1 MLNQCVYRLAKHGL
15 EQVGRVPNLE
25 ESTSTAG
32 RLFCVNDRLYA
43 SSGVGISVL
52 HDGAFHYERK
62 CLGQYYSHGQKCV
75 LLKEGKAL
83 FKVKPDFT
91 EEEITKVD
99 TDVTKCV
106 LAAGGVVVFGN
117 TDLSKQIWVDIVN
130 GKAVAKTDE
139 FASNIQFKLSEC
151 GAVVPE
157 EVTKR
162 VYGQFRRVSQVTKE
176 QFTTW
181 MET

>member
-1 MLNQCVYRLAKHGL
+1 MLNQTVYRLAKHGI

-25 ESTSTAG
+25 ESTGTAG

-43 SSGVGISVL
+43 SSGVGVSVL

-91 EEEITKVD
+91 EEEIMKID
-99 TDVTKCV
+99 SDVSRCV
-106 LAAGGVVVFGN
+106 LATGGVVVFGN
-117 TDLSKQIWVDIVN
+117 EDLSKQVWVDIVN
-130 GKAVAKTDE
+130 GKAVAKVDD
-139 FASNIQFKLSEC
+139 FAKDIQLKLSVC

-162 VYGQFRRVSQVTKE
+162 VFGQFRRVSQVTQE
-176 QFTTW
+176 
-181 MET
+181 